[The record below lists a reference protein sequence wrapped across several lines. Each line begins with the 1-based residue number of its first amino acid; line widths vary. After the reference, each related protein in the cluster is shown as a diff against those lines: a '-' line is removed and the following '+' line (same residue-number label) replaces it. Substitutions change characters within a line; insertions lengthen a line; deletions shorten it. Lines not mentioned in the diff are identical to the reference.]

1 MKSLAVLQA
10 EAACREVVLQAAQA
24 VDSGDCGGFA
34 ALFLPDGVLVRPDG
48 SSLQGREAIVQA
60 YKARDPDR
68 LTQHLVSNQQVEV
81 NTAAGTAVAHCKVL
95 LWSGRHSAVDTP
107 RGRPADAMA
116 QVGEM
121 VDEMALTPEG
131 WRIRSRRARF
141 IFYSDV
147 RSDQISGNSTTSSI
161 LRK

>member
-1 MKSLAVLQA
+1 MKSLALLQA
-10 EAACREVVLQAAQA
+10 QAACREVVLQAAQA
-24 VDSGDCGGFA
+24 VDSGDYDSFA

-48 SSLQGREAIVQA
+48 SKLQGREAIVQA
-60 YKARDPDR
+60 YRARDPDR

-81 NTAAGTAVAHCKVL
+81 NEVTGTAVARCKVL
-95 LWSGRHSAVDTP
+95 LWSGRRSAIETAK
-107 RGRPADAMA
+107 GRPADAMA

-131 WRIRSRRARF
+131 WRIRRRQARF
-141 IFYSDV
+141 ILYNDV
-147 RSDQISGNSTTSSI
+147 RSDQISGNNTTSSI